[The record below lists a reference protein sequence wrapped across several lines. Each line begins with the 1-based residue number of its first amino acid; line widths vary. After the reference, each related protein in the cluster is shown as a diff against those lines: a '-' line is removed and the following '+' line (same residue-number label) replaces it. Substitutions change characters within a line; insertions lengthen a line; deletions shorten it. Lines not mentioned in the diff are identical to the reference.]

1 MKEVVFNFY
10 VYTEFLKKIFNI
22 FMNEMVLKY
31 NLNSVLY
38 ICKHLMAFQ
47 PFCFL
52 DLKSQ
57 EIEFFFLQKDQHNG
71 QHDTDA
77 GGVQ

>member
-52 DLKSQ
+52 DLISQ
-57 EIEFFFLQKDQHNG
+57 EIDFFLQKDQHYG

>member
-10 VYTEFLKKIFNI
+10 VYTEFLKKVFNI
-22 FMNEMVLKY
+22 FMNEIVLKY

-38 ICKHLMAFQ
+38 IWKHLMAFQ

-52 DLKSQ
+52 GLKSQ
-57 EIEFFFLQKDQHNG
+57 EFEFFFTERSTLW
-71 QHDTDA
+71 TT
-77 GGVQ
+77 

>member
-1 MKEVVFNFY
+1 
-10 VYTEFLKKIFNI
+10 
-22 FMNEMVLKY
+22 MVLKY

-57 EIEFFFLQKDQHNG
+57 EIEFFFFTERSTLW
-71 QHDTDA
+71 TT
-77 GGVQ
+77 